1 MPLADWGK
9 ALFPLLVFKENVT
22 ALAVDYM
29 KNRHITV
36 LNGKI
41 KKMAK
46 YIIDYIV
53 FRDTMWEL
61 YATHDA
67 VKVAL
72 QALLKAG
79 ERIEEEDASE

>member
-1 MPLADWGK
+1 
-9 ALFPLLVFKENVT
+9 
-22 ALAVDYM
+22 
-29 KNRHITV
+29 
-36 LNGKI
+36 
-41 KKMAK
+41 MAK